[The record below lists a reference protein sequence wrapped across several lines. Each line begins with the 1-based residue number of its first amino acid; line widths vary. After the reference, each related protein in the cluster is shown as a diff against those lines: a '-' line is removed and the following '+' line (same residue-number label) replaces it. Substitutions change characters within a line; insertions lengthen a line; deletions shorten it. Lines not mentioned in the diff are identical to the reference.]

1 MGESPKKVMGKGY
14 LSILILIEGQEIP
27 KTYHIKKIETFSQI
41 DKIPYAK
48 FELDDGSTREQKF
61 EASEDPNFEPGKKV
75 EIKVGYG
82 AGNEKPIFK
91 GIILK
96 QGLKHSKYTGPS
108 SRIIVHCKEE
118 AFKMTKGIKSQI
130 FYKQKDSEIISSIY
144 SDAGLSADVETTK
157 VKHKELVRY
166 NCTDWEFVLTRADA
180 NGLVT
185 YIRNGKITVKKPAI
199 SEKSGI
205 KISYGKDLLGMN
217 MNMDASNQYAEVGA
231 NVWNYTDQKGDESVG
246 KKPSVN
252 AQGDVDSN
260 KLSSVIEPKMT
271 TNVTPSIDK
280 EQIQEW
286 SNSVYQRGH
295 LSRMQGTLQFD
306 GTGEHLIGKTI
317 ELFGFGTRFTGD
329 AYVSSEAHVIR
340 DGRWITEVGIGLDAR
355 PIMQQQRNESGSSAT
370 PGGGMMPPIFG
381 LQHGLV
387 KQIHEDPDG
396 EYRVQVNIF
405 MIDNN
410 EGDGIWARMAH
421 YYATADCG
429 FVFYPEVG
437 DEVIIGF
444 FNNDPTHAVILGSMY
459 SSSKHKIT
467 TEEKHDPADPN
478 HFKAISV
485 NKGKMRIEFWDEPG
499 KNVYKVITEDK
510 MLIELND
517 DKDTITIEDPVNVN
531 KMVMD
536 SKGIL
541 FETNGDFV
549 VKAQKNIKM
558 EAKINIETKSTADTK
573 MEATANLNAK
583 ATAQMKLEGTA
594 GFEAK
599 SPAMSKLEGS
609 AMAVIKG
616 GLVTIN

>member
-1 MGESPKKVMGKGY
+1 MGESPKKAMGKGY
-14 LSILILIEGQEIP
+14 LSVLILIDGKEIP
-27 KTYHIKKIETFSQI
+27 KTYHIKKIETFTKI
-41 DKIPYAK
+41 DNIPYAK
-48 FELDDGSTREQKF
+48 FEIDDGSTREQKF
-61 EASEDPNFEPGKKV
+61 EASEDALFDPGKEV
-75 EIKVGYG
+75 EIKAGYG
-82 AGNEKPIFK
+82 AGNEEAIFK

-96 QGLKHSKYTGPS
+96 QGLKHSGYSGPS
-108 SRIIVHCKEE
+108 SRMVVHCKDK
-118 AFKMTKGIKSQI
+118 AFKMTKGFKSEI
-130 FYKQKDSEIISSIY
+130 FYEKKDSDIISGIY
-144 SDAGLSADVETTK
+144 SDAGLSATAEATK
-157 VKHKELVRY
+157 VTHKEIVRY
-166 NCTDWEFVLTRADA
+166 NCSDWEFVLTRADA

-185 YIRNGKITVKKPAI
+185 CIRNGEVTVKPPAV
-199 SEKSGI
+199 SEASGV
-205 KISYGKDLLGMN
+205 KISYGHDLLDMN
-217 MNMDASNQYAEVGA
+217 MHMDASNQYSEVSA
-231 NVWNYTDQKGDESVG
+231 NVWNYTDQKGDESTG
-246 KKPSVN
+246 KKPTVESH
-252 AQGDVDSN
+252 GDTDSA
-260 KLSSVIEPKMT
+260 KLSKVIEPKMT

-280 EQIQEW
+280 EQIQAW
-286 SNSVYQRGH
+286 SDSVYQRGH
-295 LSRMQGTLQFD
+295 LSRMQGTLKFD
-306 GTGEHLIGKTI
+306 GVGKQLIGKTL
-317 ELFGFGTRFTGD
+317 ELFGFGTKFTGE
-329 AYVSSEAHVIR
+329 AYVTSERHIIQN
-340 DGRWITEVGIGLDAR
+340 GRWTTEAGIGLDAR
-355 PIMQQQRNESGSSAT
+355 PAIMQLRNQSNSSAA
-370 PGGGMMPPIFG
+370 PGGGMMPPIYG
-381 LQHGLV
+381 LQHGTV

-437 DEVIIGF
+437 DEVVLGF

-467 TEEKHDPADPN
+467 TAEKHDPADPN

-485 NKGKMRIEFWDEPG
+485 NKGKMRIEFYDEPG
-499 KNVYKVITEDK
+499 KNVYKVITEDN

-517 DKDTITIEDPVNVN
+517 DADTITIEDPVNVN

-536 SKGIL
+536 SSGIL

-558 EAKINIETKSTADTK
+558 EAMSNIETKSTADTK
-573 MEATANLNAK
+573 MEATANFQAK

-609 AMAVIKG
+609 AMAVVKG